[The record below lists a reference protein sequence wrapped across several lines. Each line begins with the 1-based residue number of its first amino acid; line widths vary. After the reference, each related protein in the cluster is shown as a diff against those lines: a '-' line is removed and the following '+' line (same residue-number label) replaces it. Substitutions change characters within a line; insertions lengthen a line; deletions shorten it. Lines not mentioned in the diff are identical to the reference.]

1 LLRKALYGLKQAP
14 RAWYAQIN
22 SYLLNLG
29 FKRSC
34 NEATLYIR
42 LQNDDFLL
50 VSLYVDDLLV
60 TGSSTQSITDFRE
73 KMKKVFEMND
83 LGKMT
88 YFLGMEV
95 NQSSQGIFVSQ
106 KKYATEILKKFC
118 LDKCK
123 LVSTPAVQGE
133 KLMKEDESGLVNA
146 SIYRSLIGSL
156 LYLLATRPD
165 IMYATSVLSR
175 FMHLPTETHLRAAKR
190 ILRYIRG
197 TIDYG
202 VFYKRTTSMKL
213 LGFTDSDWV
222 GSQDDMKSTSGYC
235 FTLGSGVICW
245 CTKKQGSVAQSTA
258 EAEYVAASS
267 AVNQAL
273 WLRKILIDL
282 GFHPSKATEVLC
294 DNKSAVAMVKNPVFH
309 GKTKHIKIKYHS
321 IREAERENEVHILYC
336 CGEDQL
342 ADSFTKA
349 LQKQRFELLR
359 AKLGVSSST
368 CIKEV

>member
-29 FKRSC
+29 FKKSC
-34 NEATLYIR
+34 NEAIVSIR

-123 LVSTPAVQGE
+123 PVSTPAVQGE
-133 KLMKEDESGLVNA
+133 KLMKEDESGFVNA

-156 LYLLATRPD
+156 LYLSATWLD

-202 VFYKRTTSMKL
+202 VFYKRTISMKL
-213 LGFTDSDWV
+213 LGFTDSDWAR
-222 GSQDDMKSTSGYC
+222 SQDDMKSTSGYC
-235 FTLGSGVICW
+235 FALGSGVICW

-294 DNKSAVAMVKNPVFH
+294 DNKSVVAMVNNPIFH
-309 GKTKHIKIKYHS
+309 GK
-321 IREAERENEVHILYC
+321 
-336 CGEDQL
+336 D
-342 ADSFTKA
+342 
-349 LQKQRFELLR
+349 
-359 AKLGVSSST
+359 
-368 CIKEV
+368 